1 LPITKSA
8 KKSLKVSR
16 TKKVGNDAYRKN
28 LEIALKK
35 VDAKN
40 VSSVIS
46 LIDKT
51 AKVGVIAKGK
61 AARMKS
67 QLTKKFGTPARHA
80 SLQGVA
86 GRPKVTKKV
95 VAKPVAKK
103 PVTPLVMQ
111 KAVAKKETVEKAATK
126 KPAVKKIIAI
136 K

>member
-1 LPITKSA
+1 MPITKSA

-67 QLTKKFGTPARHA
+67 QLTKKFGTP
-80 SLQGVA
+80 
-86 GRPKVTKKV
+86 KVTKKV
-95 VAKPVAKK
+95 VAKEVAKK
-103 PVTPLVMQ
+103 PVT
-111 KAVAKKETVEKAATK
+111 KKETVKKVTPKKPATK
-126 KPAVKKIIAI
+126 K
-136 K
+136 

>member
-1 LPITKSA
+1 MPITKSA

-16 TKKVGNDAYRKN
+16 TKKVGNDAYRKR

-51 AKVGVIAKGK
+51 AKVGIIAKGK

-67 QLTKKFGTPARHA
+67 QLTKKFGTP
-80 SLQGVA
+80 
-86 GRPKVTKKV
+86 KVTKKV

-103 PVTPLVMQ
+103 PVT
-111 KAVAKKETVEKAATK
+111 KKTIANKPATK
-126 KPAVKKIIAI
+126 KPAAKPSSKK
-136 K
+136 